1 MHPSSEDRETVMFD
15 SNLQG
20 INEAGGT
27 LARQQ
32 ELSARVARLTP
43 LDGTHQSVLPALS
56 LTRCSG
62 PTVRMPTIYQ
72 PCLAIVVQGRKRA
85 VLNDEVFHYDALNYL
100 VVSVTLPGMGQ
111 VLEATPEHP
120 FLSLRLNLDLEEI
133 ARLVLELGDR
143 RPSPAAADRGLF
155 VARLDEPLLDAV
167 LRMVKLLD
175 TPEDIGVL
183 APVIQREIYYRL
195 LRGELGYRMVDAAQS
210 ESGNNRVV
218 RAIEWL
224 KQHYAAPLRIEDL
237 ADAVHMSPS
246 ALHHRFKAV
255 TAMSPLQYQKHLR
268 LHEARRL
275 MFADG
280 IESATAGH
288 RVGYESASQ
297 FSREYRR
304 LFGAPPRSE
313 IARLRETGV
322 PA

>member
-1 MHPSSEDRETVMFD
+1 MFD
-15 SNLQG
+15 SSLQRIREFTG
-20 INEAGGT
+20 IPE
-27 LARQQ
+27 RQQ
-32 ELSARVARLTP
+32 DLSARVARLTP
-43 LDGTHQSVLPALS
+43 FDGTHQSALPALA
-56 LTRCSG
+56 LTRGSV
-62 PTVRMPTIYQ
+62 PTVCMPVVFQ

-85 VLNDEVFHYDALNYL
+85 LLDGEVFNYDALNYL
-100 VVSVTLPGMGQ
+100 VVSVTLPGLGQ
-111 VLEATPEHP
+111 VVEATPEHP
-120 FLSLRLNLDLEEI
+120 YLSLRLNLDLEEI
-133 ARLVLELGDR
+133 ARLVLELGNR
-143 RPSPAAADRGLF
+143 APSPASTDRGLF

-175 TPEDIGVL
+175 TPEDIDVL
-183 APVIQREIYYRL
+183 APVVQREIYYRM
-195 LRGELGYRMVDAAQS
+195 LRGELGHRLVDLAQS
-210 ESGNNRVV
+210 EGGNHRIV

-224 KQHYAAPLRIEDL
+224 KQHYAAPLRIEQL

-280 IESATAGH
+280 IECATAGH

-304 LFGAPPRSE
+304 LFGAPPRAE
-313 IARLRETGV
+313 ISRLRETGV
-322 PA
+322 SA

>member
-1 MHPSSEDRETVMFD
+1 MLD
-15 SNLQG
+15 SNLQSLR
-20 INEAGGT
+20 ETAGNLT
-27 LARQQ
+27 RQQ
-32 ELSARVARLTP
+32 ELTARVARLAP
-43 LDGTHQSVLPALS
+43 FDGTHQSALPSLA
-56 LTRCSG
+56 LTRSSV
-62 PTVRMPTIYQ
+62 PTLRMPTVYQ
-72 PCLAIVVQGRKRA
+72 PCLGIVVQGRKRA

-111 VLEATPEHP
+111 VLDATPEHP
-120 FLSLRLNLDLEEI
+120 YLSLRLNLDLEEI

-143 RPSPAAADRGLF
+143 ASSSATADRGLY

-175 TPEDIGVL
+175 TPEDIGIL
-183 APVIQREIYYRL
+183 APVIQREVYYRV
-195 LRGELGYRMVDAAQS
+195 LRGELGSRLVDLAQS
-210 ESGNNRVV
+210 AGGNHRIV

-224 KQHYAAPLRIEDL
+224 KQHYAASLRIEEL
-237 ADAVHMSPS
+237 AGAVHMSPS

-255 TAMSPLQYQKHLR
+255 TAMSPLQYQKQLR

-322 PA
+322 SA

>member
-1 MHPSSEDRETVMFD
+1 MFD
-15 SNLQG
+15 GSLQQIPG
-20 INEAGGT
+20 ITGIS
-27 LARQQ
+27 ARQHD
-32 ELSARVARLTP
+32 LSARVARLAPFDGIHQTAFLP
-43 LDGTHQSVLPALS
+43 LALNRGSV
-56 LTRCSG
+56 
-62 PTVRMPTIYQ
+62 PTVCMPTVYQ
-72 PCLAIVVQGRKRA
+72 PCLGIVVQGRKRA
-85 VLNDEVFHYDALNYL
+85 VLNDEVFTYDALNYL

-143 RPSPAAADRGLF
+143 RPSPPAVDRGLF

-183 APVIQREIYYRL
+183 APVVQREIYYRL
-195 LRGELGYRMVDAAQS
+195 LRGDLGHRLVGLVQA
-210 ESGNNRVV
+210 EGGNHRVV

-224 KQHYAAPLRIEDL
+224 KQHYAAPLRIEEL
-237 ADAVHMSPS
+237 ADSVHMSPS

-280 IESATAGH
+280 IECAIAGH
-288 RVGYESASQ
+288 RVGYESSSQ

-313 IARLRETGV
+313 IARLRDAGASV
-322 PA
+322 

>member
-1 MHPSSEDRETVMFD
+1 MHRLLEDRETPMFD
-15 SNLQG
+15 SSLERIRTITG
-20 INEAGGT
+20 MAE
-27 LARQQ
+27 RHQ
-32 ELSARVARLTP
+32 ELTARVARLTP
-43 LDGTHQSVLPALS
+43 FDGSHQSALPGLA
-56 LTRCSG
+56 LTRGSV
-62 PTVRMPTIYQ
+62 PTVCMPTVYQ
-72 PCLAIVVQGRKRA
+72 PCLGIVVQGRKRA

-120 FLSLRLNLDLEEI
+120 YLSLRLNLDLEEI
-133 ARLVLELGDR
+133 ARLVMELGNR
-143 RPSPAAADRGLF
+143 GPSPAAADRGLF

-175 TPEDIGVL
+175 TPEDIDVL
-183 APVIQREIYYRL
+183 APVIQREIYYRI
-195 LRGELGYRMVDAAQS
+195 LRGDLGSRLVDLAQS
-210 ESGNNRVV
+210 EGGNHRVV

-224 KQHYAAPLRIEDL
+224 KQHYVAPLRIETL

-313 IARLRETGV
+313 IARLREVG
-322 PA
+322 AEA

>member
-1 MHPSSEDRETVMFD
+1 MFD
-15 SNLQG
+15 SSLQRIREITG
-20 INEAGGT
+20 MAE
-27 LARQQ
+27 RQQ
-32 ELSARVARLTP
+32 ELSTRVARLTP
-43 LDGTHQSVLPALS
+43 FDGTHQSVLPSLA
-56 LTRCSG
+56 LTRGSV
-62 PTVRMPTIYQ
+62 PTVCMPTVYQ
-72 PCLAIVVQGRKRA
+72 PCLAVVVQGRKRA

-100 VVSVTLPGMGQ
+100 VVSVTLPAMGQ

-120 FLSLRLNLDLEEI
+120 YLSLRLNLDLEEI

-143 RPSPAAADRGLF
+143 GPSPAGADRGLF

-175 TPEDIGVL
+175 TPEDVDVL
-183 APVIQREIYYRL
+183 APVVQREIYYRV
-195 LRGELGYRMVDAAQS
+195 LRGDLGSRLADLAQS
-210 ESGNNRVV
+210 EGGKHRIV

-224 KQHYAAPLRIEDL
+224 KQHYAAPLRIEEL
-237 ADAVHMSPS
+237 ADAVHMSAS

-313 IARLRETGV
+313 IARLRDTGV
-322 PA
+322 SA

>member
-1 MHPSSEDRETVMFD
+1 MFD
-15 SNLQG
+15 SSLQRIREITG
-20 INEAGGT
+20 ISE
-27 LARQQ
+27 RHQ

-43 LDGTHQSVLPALS
+43 FDGTHQSALPSLA
-56 LTRCSG
+56 LTRGSV
-62 PTVRMPTIYQ
+62 PTMCMPTIYQ

-85 VLNDEVFHYDALNYL
+85 ILNDEVFHYDALNYL
-100 VVSVTLPGMGQ
+100 VVSVTLHGMGQ

-120 FLSLRLNLDLEEI
+120 YLSLRLNLDLKEI

-143 RPSPAAADRGLF
+143 GPSPAAGDRGLF
-155 VARLDEPLLDAV
+155 VARLDEPLLDAI

-183 APVIQREIYYRL
+183 APVVQREIYYRV
-195 LRGELGYRMVDAAQS
+195 LRGELGSRLIDLAQS
-210 ESGNNRVV
+210 EGGSHRIV

-224 KQHYAAPLRIEDL
+224 KQHYAVPLRIEEL
-237 ADAVHMSPS
+237 AGAVHMSPS

-313 IARLRETGV
+313 IARLREAG
-322 PA
+322 ASA

>member
-1 MHPSSEDRETVMFD
+1 MFD
-15 SNLQG
+15 SGLQRIREITG
-20 INEAGGT
+20 MTE
-27 LARQQ
+27 RQQ

-43 LDGTHQSVLPALS
+43 FDGTHQSALPSLA
-56 LTRCSG
+56 LTRGSV
-62 PTVRMPTIYQ
+62 PTVCMPTVYQ
-72 PCLAIVVQGRKRA
+72 PCLGIVVQGRKRA
-85 VLNDEVFHYDALNYL
+85 LLNDEVFHYDALNYL

-120 FLSLRLNLDLEEI
+120 YLSLRLNLDLEEI
-133 ARLVLELGDR
+133 ARLVLELGNR
-143 RPSPAAADRGLF
+143 GPSPATSDRGLF

-183 APVIQREIYYRL
+183 APVVQREIYYRM
-195 LRGELGYRMVDAAQS
+195 LRGELGYRLVDLAQT
-210 ESGNNRVV
+210 EGGNHRVV

-224 KQHYAAPLRIEDL
+224 KQHYAVPLRIEEL
-237 ADAVHMSPS
+237 ADTVHMSPS

-280 IESATAGH
+280 IECAIAGH
-288 RVGYESASQ
+288 RVGYESSSQ

-313 IARLRETGV
+313 IARLREAGV
-322 PA
+322 SA

>member
-1 MHPSSEDRETVMFD
+1 MFD
-15 SNLQG
+15 SSLQRIREITG
-20 INEAGGT
+20 IP
-27 LARQQ
+27 ARQQ

-43 LDGTHQSVLPALS
+43 FDGTHQSVLPS
-56 LTRCSG
+56 LAMARSSVPTACM
-62 PTVRMPTIYQ
+62 PTVYQ

-85 VLNDEVFHYDALNYL
+85 LLNDEVFHYDALNYL

-111 VLEATPEHP
+111 ILEATPEQP
-120 FLSLRLNLDLEEI
+120 YLSLRLNLDPEEI
-133 ARLVLELGDR
+133 ARLVLDLGDR
-143 RPSPAAADRGLF
+143 RPAPAVTDRGLF

-183 APVIQREIYYRL
+183 GPVIQREIYYRI
-195 LRGELGYRMVDAAQS
+195 LRGELGYRLVDLAQS
-210 ESGNNRVV
+210 EGGNHRVV

-224 KQHYAAPLRIEDL
+224 KQHYAIPLRIEEL
-237 ADAVHMSPS
+237 ADTVHMSPS

-280 IESATAGH
+280 IESASAGH

-313 IARLRETGV
+313 IARLRELG
-322 PA
+322 ASA

>member
-1 MHPSSEDRETVMFD
+1 MFD
-15 SNLQG
+15 SSLQRIHQITG
-20 INEAGGT
+20 IAE
-27 LARQQ
+27 RQQ

-43 LDGTHQSVLPALS
+43 FDGVHQSAMPALALARGS
-56 LTRCSG
+56 V
-62 PTVRMPTIYQ
+62 PTMCMPTIYQ

-85 VLNDEVFHYDALNYL
+85 ILNDEVFQYDALNYL
-100 VVSVTLPGMGQ
+100 VVSVTLAGMGQ
-111 VLEATPEHP
+111 ILEATPECP
-120 FLSLRLNLDLEEI
+120 YLSLRLNLDLEEI

-143 RPSPAAADRGLF
+143 GPSPTSADRGLF

-175 TPEDIGVL
+175 TPEDIDVL
-183 APVIQREIYYRL
+183 APVVQREIYYRM
-195 LRGELGYRMVDAAQS
+195 LRGELGYRLADLAQS
-210 ESGNNRVV
+210 ESGNHRIV

-224 KQHYAAPLRIEDL
+224 KQHYTVPLRIEEL
-237 ADAVHMSPS
+237 ADAVHLSAS

-275 MFADG
+275 MFAEG
-280 IESATAGH
+280 IECATAGH

-313 IARLRETGV
+313 IARLREVGV
-322 PA
+322 SA

>member
-1 MHPSSEDRETVMFD
+1 MFD
-15 SNLQG
+15 SSLQRIRAMTG
-20 INEAGGT
+20 IPE
-27 LARQQ
+27 RQQ
-32 ELSARVARLTP
+32 ELAARVARLTP
-43 LDGTHQSVLPALS
+43 FDGTHQSALPALAF
-56 LTRCSG
+56 TRGSV
-62 PTVRMPTIYQ
+62 PTVCMPTIYQ

-85 VLNDEVFHYDALNYL
+85 LLNDEVFHYDALNYL

-120 FLSLRLNLDLEEI
+120 YLSLRLNLDLEEI
-133 ARLVLELGDR
+133 ARLVLELGNR
-143 RPSPAAADRGLF
+143 GPSPAVADRGLF

-175 TPEDIGVL
+175 TLEDVDVL
-183 APVIQREIYYRL
+183 APIIQREIYYRM
-195 LRGELGYRMVDAAQS
+195 LRGELGYRLVDLAQA
-210 ESGNNRVV
+210 EGGKHRIV
-218 RAIEWL
+218 RAIDWL
-224 KQHYAAPLRIEDL
+224 KQHYAAPLRIEEL
-237 ADAVHMSPS
+237 ADSVHMSPS
-246 ALHHRFKAV
+246 ALHHRFKEV

-280 IESATAGH
+280 VECASAGH
-288 RVGYESASQ
+288 RVGYESSSQ

-313 IARLRETGV
+313 IARLREAGL

>member
-1 MHPSSEDRETVMFD
+1 MFD
-15 SNLQG
+15 SSLQRIHG
-20 INEAGGT
+20 ITGIPT
-27 LARQQ
+27 RQQ
-32 ELSARVARLTP
+32 ELSARVARLAP
-43 LDGTHQSVLPALS
+43 FDGTHQSVLPSLALMRS
-56 LTRCSG
+56 SV
-62 PTVRMPTIYQ
+62 PTVCMPTIFQ
-72 PCLAIVVQGRKRA
+72 PCLAIVVQGRKSA
-85 VLNDEVFHYDALNYL
+85 LLNDEVFHYDPLNYL
-100 VVSVTLPGMGQ
+100 VVSVTLSGMGQ

-120 FLSLRLNLDLEEI
+120 YLSLRLNLDLEEI

-143 RPSPAAADRGLF
+143 GASPAAADRGLF

-183 APVIQREIYYRL
+183 APVVQREIYYRL
-195 LRGELGYRMVDAAQS
+195 LRGELGSRLVDLAQC
-210 ESGNNRVV
+210 EGGNHRVV

-224 KQHYAAPLRIEDL
+224 KQHYAVTLRIEEL
-237 ADAVHMSPS
+237 AEAVHMSPS

-322 PA
+322 SA

>member
-1 MHPSSEDRETVMFD
+1 MFD
-15 SNLQG
+15 SSLQRICQMTG
-20 INEAGGT
+20 IAE
-27 LARQQ
+27 RQQ

-43 LDGTHQSVLPALS
+43 FDGVHQSAMPALALARGS
-56 LTRCSG
+56 V
-62 PTVRMPTIYQ
+62 PTMCMPTIYQ

-85 VLNDEVFHYDALNYL
+85 ILNDEVFQYDALNYL
-100 VVSVTLPGMGQ
+100 VVSVTLAGMGQ
-111 VLEATPEHP
+111 ILEATPEHP
-120 FLSLRLNLDLEEI
+120 YLSLRLNLDVEEI

-143 RPSPAAADRGLF
+143 GPSPASADRGLF

-175 TPEDIGVL
+175 TPEDIDVL
-183 APVIQREIYYRL
+183 APVVQREIYYRI
-195 LRGELGYRMVDAAQS
+195 LRGELGYRLADLAQS
-210 ESGNNRVV
+210 ESGNHRVV

-224 KQHYAAPLRIEDL
+224 KQHYRAPLRIEEL
-237 ADAVHMSPS
+237 ADEVHLSAS

-275 MFADG
+275 MFAEG
-280 IESATAGH
+280 IECATAGH

-322 PA
+322 SA

>member
-1 MHPSSEDRETVMFD
+1 MFD
-15 SNLQG
+15 SSLQRVREIAG
-20 INEAGGT
+20 IPT
-27 LARQQ
+27 RQQ
-32 ELSARVARLTP
+32 ELSARVARLTRF
-43 LDGTHQSVLPALS
+43 DGTHQTALPSLA
-56 LTRCSG
+56 LTRGSVPTICM
-62 PTVRMPTIYQ
+62 PTVYQ
-72 PCLAIVVQGRKRA
+72 PCLAIVVQGRKCA
-85 VLNDEVFHYDALNYL
+85 LLNDEVFHCDALNYL

-111 VLEATPEHP
+111 VIEATPEHP
-120 FLSLRLNLDLEEI
+120 YLSLRLNLDLEEI

-143 RPSPAAADRGLF
+143 GPSPATADRGLF

-175 TPEDIGVL
+175 TPEDIDVL
-183 APVIQREIYYRL
+183 APVVQREIYYRM
-195 LRGELGYRMVDAAQS
+195 LRGELGSRLADLAQS
-210 ESGNNRVV
+210 EGGNHRIV

-224 KQHYAAPLRIEDL
+224 KQHYAAPLHIEEL

-280 IESATAGH
+280 IECATAGH

-304 LFGAPPRSE
+304 LFGAPPRAE
-313 IARLRETGV
+313 IARLRVAGIS
-322 PA
+322 A

>member
-1 MHPSSEDRETVMFD
+1 MFD
-15 SNLQG
+15 SSLQRIHG
-20 INEAGGT
+20 ITGIPT
-27 LARQQ
+27 RQQ
-32 ELSARVARLTP
+32 ELSARVARLAP
-43 LDGTHQSVLPALS
+43 FDGTHQSVMPSLALIRS
-56 LTRCSG
+56 SV
-62 PTVRMPTIYQ
+62 PTVCMPTIFQ
-72 PCLAIVVQGRKRA
+72 PCLAIVVQGRKSA
-85 VLNDEVFHYDALNYL
+85 LLNDEVFHYDPLNYL
-100 VVSVTLPGMGQ
+100 VVSVTLSGMGQ

-120 FLSLRLNLDLEEI
+120 YLSLRLNLDLEEI

-143 RPSPAAADRGLF
+143 GASPAAADRGLF

-183 APVIQREIYYRL
+183 APVVQREIYYRL
-195 LRGELGYRMVDAAQS
+195 LRGELGSRLVDLAQC
-210 ESGNNRVV
+210 EGGNHRVV

-224 KQHYAAPLRIEDL
+224 KQHYAVTLRIEEL
-237 ADAVHMSPS
+237 AEAVHMSPS

-322 PA
+322 SA

>member
-1 MHPSSEDRETVMFD
+1 MFD
-15 SNLQG
+15 SSLQRVRE
-20 INEAGGT
+20 IAAVAE
-27 LARQQ
+27 RQQ

-43 LDGTHQSVLPALS
+43 FDGIHQSALPS
-56 LTRCSG
+56 LAMNRGSV
-62 PTVRMPTIYQ
+62 PTVCMPVVFQ

-111 VLEATPEHP
+111 VLEASPEHP
-120 FLSLRLNLDLEEI
+120 YLSLRLNLD
-133 ARLVLELGDR
+133 RG
-143 RPSPAAADRGLF
+143 PSPPIADRGLF

-175 TPEDIGVL
+175 TPEDIDVL
-183 APVIQREIYYRL
+183 APVVQREIYYRV
-195 LRGELGYRMVDAAQS
+195 LRGELGSRLVDLAQS
-210 ESGNNRVV
+210 EGGNHRIV

-237 ADAVHMSPS
+237 ADAVHLSSS
-246 ALHHRFKAV
+246 ALHHRFKSV

-280 IESATAGH
+280 VECAAAGH

-304 LFGAPPRSE
+304 LFGAPPRTE

-322 PA
+322 SA

>member
-1 MHPSSEDRETVMFD
+1 MFD
-15 SNLQG
+15 SSLQQILG
-20 INEAGGT
+20 ITAISE
-27 LARQQ
+27 RQQ
-32 ELSARVARLTP
+32 ELSARVARLAP
-43 LDGTHQSVLPALS
+43 FDGIHQTVFPSLALNRGSV
-56 LTRCSG
+56 
-62 PTVRMPTIYQ
+62 PTVCMPTVYQ
-72 PCLAIVVQGRKRA
+72 PCLGIVVQGRKRA
-85 VLNDEVFHYDALNYL
+85 VLNDEVFTYDALNYL

-143 RPSPAAADRGLF
+143 RPSPPAADRGLF

-183 APVIQREIYYRL
+183 APVIQREIYYRM
-195 LRGELGYRMVDAAQS
+195 LRGELGYRLVALAQS
-210 ESGNNRVV
+210 EGGNHRVV

-224 KQHYAAPLRIEDL
+224 KQHYAVPLRIEEL
-237 ADAVHMSPS
+237 ADSVHLSPS

-280 IESATAGH
+280 IECAVAGQ
-288 RVGYESASQ
+288 RVGYESSSQ

-313 IARLRETGV
+313 IARLREIGTS
-322 PA
+322 A

>member
-1 MHPSSEDRETVMFD
+1 MFD
-15 SNLQG
+15 SSLQRIHG
-20 INEAGGT
+20 ITGIP
-27 LARQQ
+27 ARQQ
-32 ELSARVARLTP
+32 ELSARVARLAP
-43 LDGTHQSVLPALS
+43 FDGTHQSVLPSLALIRS
-56 LTRCSG
+56 SV
-62 PTVRMPTIYQ
+62 PTVCMPTIFQ
-72 PCLAIVVQGRKRA
+72 PCLAIVVQGRKSA
-85 VLNDEVFHYDALNYL
+85 LLNDEIFHYDPLNYL
-100 VVSVTLPGMGQ
+100 VVSVTLAGMGQ

-120 FLSLRLNLDLEEI
+120 YLSLRLNLDLEEI

-143 RPSPAAADRGLF
+143 GPSPAAADRGLF

-183 APVIQREIYYRL
+183 APVVQREIYYRL
-195 LRGELGYRMVDAAQS
+195 LRGELGSRLVDLAQC
-210 ESGNNRVV
+210 EGGNHRIV

-224 KQHYAAPLRIEDL
+224 KQHYAVSLRIEEL

-322 PA
+322 SA

>member
-1 MHPSSEDRETVMFD
+1 MFD
-15 SNLQG
+15 SSLQRVREIAG
-20 INEAGGT
+20 IPT
-27 LARQQ
+27 RQQ
-32 ELSARVARLTP
+32 ELSARVARLTRF
-43 LDGTHQSVLPALS
+43 DGTHQTALPSLA
-56 LTRCSG
+56 LTRGSVPTICM
-62 PTVRMPTIYQ
+62 PTVYQ
-72 PCLAIVVQGRKRA
+72 PCLAIVVQGRKCA
-85 VLNDEVFHYDALNYL
+85 LLNDEVFHCDALNYL

-111 VLEATPEHP
+111 VIEATPEHP
-120 FLSLRLNLDLEEI
+120 YLSLRLNLDLEEI

-143 RPSPAAADRGLF
+143 GPSPATADRGLF

-175 TPEDIGVL
+175 TPEDIDVL
-183 APVIQREIYYRL
+183 APVVQREIYYRM
-195 LRGELGYRMVDAAQS
+195 LRGELGSRLADLAQS
-210 ESGNNRVV
+210 EGGNHRIV

-224 KQHYAAPLRIEDL
+224 KQHYAAPLHIEEL

-280 IESATAGH
+280 IECATAGH

-304 LFGAPPRSE
+304 LFGAPPRAE
-313 IARLRETGV
+313 IARLRVAGV
-322 PA
+322 SA